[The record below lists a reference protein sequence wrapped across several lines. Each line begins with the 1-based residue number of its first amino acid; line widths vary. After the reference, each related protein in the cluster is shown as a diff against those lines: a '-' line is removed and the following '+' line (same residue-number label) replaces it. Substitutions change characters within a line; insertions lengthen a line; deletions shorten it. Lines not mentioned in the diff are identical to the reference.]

1 MTELLDLED
10 KQEMVML
17 LIMIVANVYWA
28 ISIFQV
34 LYLAVYIK
42 TCIYKNMFN
51 NHMSC
56 KYYF

>member
-42 TCIYKNMFN
+42 TCMFN